1 MFLLGFEIYFVEFEV
16 LLEVDADGADD
27 SALDVREFVETNLF
41 TYSFITLIELS
52 EELPG
57 QIESMLY
64 VIV

>member
-64 VIV
+64 VVV